1 MPKTFILILFIA
13 LNLLVTNISAKAE
26 DTSTPQ
32 DPPKGMEITNVG
44 PAGQQLILPKGTK
57 MHKVGAQLLIE
68 DNAQYIATRIWNLE
82 KRMKELELTN
92 EEIKKQL
99 EELKKSL
106 PKAS

>member
-1 MPKTFILILFIA
+1 MPKTFIILLFIA
-13 LNLLVTNISAKAE
+13 LSLLVPGNFAKAE
-26 DTSTPQ
+26 DTPTPL
-32 DPPKGMEITNVG
+32 DPPKGMEITNIG

-57 MHKVGAQLLIE
+57 MHKVGAQLIIE

-106 PKAS
+106 H